1 MIVTDTA
8 TMKLPTV
15 VLDTTL
21 ADLYRQAGSSYTDK
35 RIGQVLSG
43 FSAAVPLGPKIP
55 PNRKYIY
62 QDGPFTSSD
71 GISHTDGP
79 TTAIKYLSLV
89 NQRDAF
95 ICGAAPAIFFHMD
108 SSSQRRRHDQKQVV
122 KTLATLSDAQRPHLV
137 FCDGP
142 ECIPID
148 ETGIDCIA
156 CKVIN
161 DDLEKYNNGVP
172 LETHWFLNSK
182 RALADSGL
190 PTPKCVAVTVD
201 GFPADAQSCCAL
213 CIGSGLQGFNQ
224 ATFGGAGTFIV
235 RTEDERQ
242 NIIDDLGKGFLSR
255 LLSAVNAA
263 NSHLEPATMLLSDL
277 VQDPVGDYGVTFFVN
292 EKGRQPLFLGV
303 SKQMIVDDTAWV
315 GSIIDYKQQNEL
327 RLKFGSLINRISDW
341 LQSYGYLGPAGA
353 DILEDADGT
362 FHVVD
367 LNVRTTGSCAL
378 PLLRTHFTSRGL
390 SCASAFSIDVEK
402 RRDDF
407 LEMFPREFQ
416 AGRMCIVSWYED
428 EESGSS
434 LAELVVGGED
444 ENRLKSLMDRVNEVS
459 KNVTF
464 CRGAMNIGGSDR
476 LDAWDNRRN
485 TKREINRSII
495 NDRSGA
501 SSSPPHES

>member
-1 MIVTDTA
+1 MLRAVHWERAAGPRHPGRLLYDA
-8 TMKLPTV
+8 LKSHPLPF
-15 VLDTTL
+15 VL
-21 ADLYRQAGSSYTDK
+21 K
-35 RIGQVLSG
+35 
-43 FSAAVPLGPKIP
+43 
-55 PNRKYIY
+55 
-62 QDGPFTSSD
+62 
-71 GISHTDGP
+71 
-79 TTAIKYLSLV
+79 
-89 NQRDAF
+89 
-95 ICGAAPAIFFHMD
+95 
-108 SSSQRRRHDQKQVV
+108 
-122 KTLATLSDAQRPHLV
+122 
-137 FCDGP
+137 
-142 ECIPID
+142 
-148 ETGIDCIA
+148 
-156 CKVIN
+156 
-161 DDLEKYNNGVP
+161 
-172 LETHWFLNSK
+172 
-182 RALADSGL
+182 
-190 PTPKCVAVTVD
+190 
-201 GFPADAQSCCAL
+201 
-213 CIGSGLQGFNQ
+213 NQ

-263 NSHLEPATMLLSDL
+263 NSHLEPATMLFSDL
-277 VQDPVGDYGVTFFVN
+277 VQDPIGDYGVTFFVN

-327 RLKFGSLINRISDW
+327 RLKFDSLINRISDW

-407 LEMFPREFQ
+407 LEMFPKEFQ

-444 ENRLKSLMDRVNEVS
+444 EKRLKSLMDRVNEVS

-464 CRGAMNIGGSDR
+464 
-476 LDAWDNRRN
+476 
-485 TKREINRSII
+485 
-495 NDRSGA
+495 
-501 SSSPPHES
+501 